1 MFDRVMNASLIPRLI
16 LEVRHLHMNLLGS
29 AYSQND
35 LVNLQNTTPR
45 SITCV
50 LLVVVYFETFVNPK
64 I

>member
-45 SITCV
+45 S
-50 LLVVVYFETFVNPK
+50 LVVYLWLYTLK
-64 I
+64 HS